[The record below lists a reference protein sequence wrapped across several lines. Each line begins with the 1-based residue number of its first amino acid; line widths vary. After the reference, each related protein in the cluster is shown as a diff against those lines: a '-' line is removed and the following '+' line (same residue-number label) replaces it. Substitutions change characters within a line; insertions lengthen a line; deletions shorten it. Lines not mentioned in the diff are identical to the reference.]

1 MRDHPRLRGEKIFL
15 FMMGCIFLGSPPL
28 TRGKEAERLFKKTAK
43 RITPAY
49 AGKSPSLLPLLSSV
63 QDHPRLRG
71 EKLSLKVNVTPVL
84 GSPPLTRGK
93 DCRKKIWRKCWGI
106 TPAYAGKSRI
116 PQNIVDTHRDHP
128 RLRGEKMAMM
138 AYAYRQEG
146 SPPLTRGKEI
156 LAKRISS
163 SAGITP
169 AYAGKSLYCL
179 LLAM

>member
-1 MRDHPRLRGEKIFL
+1 M
-15 FMMGCIFLGSPPL
+15 
-28 TRGKEAERLFKKTAK
+28 T

-49 AGKSPSLLPLLSSV
+49 AGKSKEAGRKIS
-63 QDHPRLRG
+63 QEEDHPRLRG
-71 EKLSLKVNVTPVL
+71 EKSSGRMPAGRQL